1 MKKNKTESTSIKN
14 TLPNSNIL
22 YLIIITFSFL
32 LYGNTMQNDYG
43 FDDKYNTPLNPTVAK
58 GFDGFYDIFTK
69 PYIDSEGLGR
79 SGGYR
84 PIPMATFAIEYEL
97 LGKKPNI
104 SHAINTI
111 LYAFCGIVLF
121 LLLQILLQNYHS
133 LLPLLITLLFLAHPI
148 HTEVVASLK
157 NREEL
162 LSFLFSISS
171 ALLFIK
177 YFENKKIIHFVFA
190 FSCFM
195 LGMFSKSG
203 TIVFALLIPLMLY
216 FFRPNTNL
224 KQQIALC
231 AFLVIIPILSLA
243 LVNMSFQGDFESQ
256 VYPPENPLA
265 LETNI
270 FTILASSFY
279 ALGYYLRLLF
289 APFPLLFYYGTG
301 KFEAVGFNN
310 IWAILSAILHISAG
324 LWALK
329 QLPKKHILSFAIL
342 FYLICIGLYSNILV
356 RMPGFVAERL
366 AFSASLGFC
375 FIVIYALFRLTKA
388 DLTEKI
394 HFISPTH
401 KRLTAL
407 VITLLLPCI
416 FLTIQRNKA
425 WKNTL
430 SLLENDIKHLEKASV
445 PQYLYANQLV
455 LTAEEKNDKA
465 WQEKYGRKAI
475 RHFDKSLKLNP
486 KNASALRN
494 VGYTTCQILGEP
506 AASIPFFEAS
516 LAIYPDNFKTH
527 FETAQCYRKLKNS
540 QKTLYHFEKYIAK
553 KPDDLETKAKMIGDY
568 CSTGE
573 LAKADKL
580 LGDIRAAEANSKQ
593 YHLGAGTLNLCK
605 GDTLA
610 ATQSFEQVIKI
621 SSENTQQLAALVA
634 MFYLKQGNTDKYQ
647 YYMQMSKQ

>member
-1 MKKNKTESTSIKN
+1 MKKNKNKSPNIKN
-14 TLPNSNIL
+14 TFPNNNIL
-22 YLIIITFSFL
+22 FLIIVVFSFL
-32 LYGNTMQNDYG
+32 LYGNTLQNNYS

-97 LGKKPNI
+97 FGQKPNI

-111 LYAFCGIVLF
+111 LYAFCGIILF

-133 LLPLLITLLFLAHPI
+133 LLPFLITILFLAHPI

-162 LSFLFSISS
+162 MSFLFAISA

-177 YFENKKIIHFVFA
+177 YFENKKIHYFIFA
-190 FSCFM
+190 FLCFM

-203 TIVFALLIPLMLY
+203 TIVFALLIPLMFY
-216 FFRPNTNL
+216 FFRPKTNL
-224 KQQIALC
+224 KQQIALSI
-231 AFLVIIPILSLA
+231 FLIIIPILSLA
-243 LVNMSFQGDFESQ
+243 LVNMSFEGEFESQ
-256 VYPPENPLA
+256 VYPSENPLA

-270 FTILASSFY
+270 FTILATSFY

-289 APFPLLFYYGTG
+289 APFPLLFYYGAG
-301 KFEAVGFNN
+301 KIDAVGFNN
-310 IWAILSAILHISAG
+310 IWTILSAIIHIAAG

-329 QLPKKHILSFAIL
+329 ELPKKHILSFAIL

-356 RMPGFVAERL
+356 RMPGVVAERL

-375 FIVIYALFRLTKA
+375 FIIIYALFHLTKA
-388 DLTEKI
+388 DLSKKI
-394 HFISPTH
+394 HFISPNH
-401 KRLTAL
+401 KRLIGI
-407 VITLLLPCI
+407 VVVLLLPCI
-416 FLTIQRNKA
+416 FLTIQRNTV

-430 SLLENDIKHLEKASV
+430 SLLENDIQYLEKASV

-465 WQEKYGRKAI
+465 WQQKYGSKAI
-475 RHFDKSLKLNP
+475 RHFDKSLKLYP

-494 VGYTTCQILGEP
+494 VGYTTCQILGKP
-506 AASIPFFEAS
+506 AESIPFFEAS
-516 LAIYPDNFKTH
+516 LTLYPNNFKTH

-540 QKTLYHFEKYIAK
+540 EKALHHFEKYIAK
-553 KPDDLETKAKMIGDY
+553 KPNDFETKAKMIGDY
-568 CSTGE
+568 CGMGD

-580 LGDIRAAEANSKQ
+580 LADIKAAEPNSKQ

-605 GDTLA
+605 SDTVA
-610 ATQSFEQVIKI
+610 ATQNFEQVIKI
-621 SSENTQQLAALVA
+621 SPENTQQLAAMVA
-634 MFYLKQGNTDKYQ
+634 VFYLKQGNTQKYQ
-647 YYMQMSKQ
+647 YYMQMSKR